1 MSPYRSVVTLFGLI
15 FIGIGLAMLVVTTVK
30 GGAAFG
36 YIVGVLFIALGVGR
50 LYLLRGR
57 G

>member
-1 MSPYRSVVTLFGLI
+1 VSPYRSVVTLFGLI

-57 G
+57 R

>member
-1 MSPYRSVVTLFGLI
+1 MSPYRSAVTVFGLI

-30 GGAAFG
+30 GGAVFG
-36 YIVGVLFIALGVGR
+36 YIVGVLFIALGLGR

-57 G
+57 R